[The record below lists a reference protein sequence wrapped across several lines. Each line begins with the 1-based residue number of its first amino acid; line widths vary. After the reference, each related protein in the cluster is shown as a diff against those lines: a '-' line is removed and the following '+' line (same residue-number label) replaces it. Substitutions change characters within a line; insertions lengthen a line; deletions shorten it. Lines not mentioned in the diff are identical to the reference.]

1 MKLIKTLYQKGFKK
15 AKIKV
20 DLQNNIELLL
30 SAGDEYNEKLE
41 VLDKTVFNALCLLY
55 PGNDYINQVLID
67 YEKEKAMVNNDGFN
81 TQIEETPVQK
91 PTGNHMIYV
100 KGILLDHFDREV
112 IKISKKYKFSEKKKY
127 LHSSEIP
134 SFEKDCSKLY
144 RNFFGWQPDYDNNQ
158 RKEVMMGNINR
169 YVELPYRDFM
179 NDNISRYVIFEHHDG
194 NNNYYEKGGTIEQ
207 LSNPSRYFV
216 EHMLQ
221 GKIAR
226 KTFTKSN
233 PKYEAQVAGIQD
245 AIKNGFLFVTETPT
259 EMFVRPKPILQD
271 MYFEKGGQV
280 KRGGKLELFWVANTE
295 FDANV
300 FEKKLEKSDYY
311 AEREGL
317 VFIFPVK
324 EHDIDNTEAGITK
337 EIVDKINVFGH
348 FERHEVSA
356 PHSYAKGGSV
366 EAAPSLKLDTKEK
379 IILASVYTSRIEGLK
394 GVLSYL
400 KTTSAYRYYFDNNLS
415 LAGAISKTKKEIED
429 ASSDIKFLNE
439 EGYPPLHDKWDAN
452 TFLRELNELVRT
464 SVGRQLFES
473 KEMHNAYLRVYEKME
488 AFYDEQFGEP
498 APNFEKGGEIAASS
512 NQEIRGSEIAVFEKM
527 LQEKINAS
535 TYPQPVK
542 VVEKQKYVLINV
554 GSSGKFMY
562 DKDNGHLYYIKG
574 YGVIDRKKDF
584 GLLSDIVKFDFDWE
598 GYSIVTKGSTKKSGY
613 GFAGPILDK
622 SGSFKLS
629 DLTNDRSAII
639 PLNIDWFREI
649 PDNISR
655 KNEIKVADINQAV
668 TQQRINDLRTAGLS
682 DLDIKAVFW
691 GYPVINP
698 EIKAD
703 TEFYSYSGG
712 LMEIMAD
719 YQSKEVYRILK
730 VIEKGFYEAGIKSPE
745 ITNWD
750 KICKKYGL
758 SLRPEEYIVESNA
771 KNPRINY
778 FVWEG
783 NGILLGKNI
792 WNRDNESFD
801 VNEVKINGDYVGIVT
816 NNLEI
821 LKSILK
827 DIFSVSEN
835 YAKDINYLLN
845 GLGGIRHT
853 DIEQLGLP
861 LKSKNDLSKPII
873 SKAAQDILK
882 PEWDA
887 MEDFF
892 ANPNGKPNPEG
903 YEVVGDGIV
912 KFINK
917 EKGEQVLKSHPPLDI
932 GYQLS
937 FILDKGTKIELGA
950 QLPTGWYAWTQRSGY
965 GNKLPMK
972 PLTLETLQYYDKKV
986 QNANTDSKINGDE
999 EKPEQGP
1006 LKLSDIPKSVKAFM
1020 PVMQQK
1026 AIVGN
1031 EEVWDVIY
1039 RLKKIIDEMP
1049 VTYQTEDTTLDEK
1062 MVWLHYFY
1070 GGSDWYIVEKDMG
1083 DFRGQKDPVQH
1094 QAFGYSILN
1103 GDHQMAE
1110 WGYISIEELKSTNK
1124 IELDFYFQPI
1134 KFGELKKK
1142 WEQKEEKKAGSGK
1155 VYFGDKITPVLEDLG
1170 FDEVY
1175 NELSHVNIFYKGR
1188 TFDVQDNSRLKE
1200 GHELSYSIFEHAN
1213 GFEDVMEIGKIKE
1226 GEYGSLTELG
1236 ENIKTLIDDHIAY
1249 GTSIQ
1254 DAYRLNKANGTK
1266 VPVSKIYLFDNRS
1279 FGTYDQADKFLFD
1292 LINQQ
1297 RHSDCTYKIVFKD
1310 GREVAG
1316 SIDMEPYSH
1325 WEGNTNPFTW
1335 YINTYW
1341 PNVAKSKAMGE
1352 AIPQS
1357 YIDEAKDIVE
1367 NYDLGDEV
1375 MLAENTAAVAGQ
1387 PIIKNILKVVSE
1399 KADVSTLDDFTF
1411 WWTQNFILKKGNHQT
1426 AKSILKLLN
1435 LPENIDI
1442 IHIYT
1447 AAKNFNGQ
1455 TNIINKSTEV
1465 VSGHIDEPVKIV
1477 NEEISYP
1484 TQSKEEEDE
1493 IDLTWNPEIGRILK
1507 QRFLSR
1513 KDFLIERYDIVSYNF
1528 DDLQL
1533 HLKFKDGEGKLDL
1546 SRNASLSDYS
1556 PNNYDALLEIAMYL
1570 KFDKTDRDVKGSV
1583 SFRDYFIGPNSG
1595 NDNNPVGVFTREG
1608 MLAYRTTSD
1617 EDAKAWVN
1625 DRYDDEP
1632 GLVNMDTLLSMT
1644 QTSGATFTTGSA
1656 SDTTLNRLKD
1666 GGWDIDQSVINE
1678 LNEKGSVSLTS
1689 YNRAGTARK
1698 ITLTTKSANQA
1709 SVNDQPTYITPEN
1722 LTPKE
1727 ISAAPEKY
1735 SSAEKA
1741 GETDLVNMFKGKKQS
1756 VINNEIRALLTKK
1769 GTDRNNYSADEIAFL
1784 KMYEGDGGLIK
1795 EGAKGARILDQFF
1808 TPVDVCGKMWGLAL
1822 KYGFNFEGKKNIL
1835 EPSVGSGRFLQFIP
1849 ATADVNVKAFDVDET
1864 SYMLCKVLF
1873 PDYDI
1878 VHGSFEATFFQGN
1891 RHIGLAG
1898 VKQQYDLVI
1907 GNPPYR
1913 DYVSEYSKIG
1923 EKKATGAETFDQYFI
1938 MRGVDVL
1945 KKGGVL
1951 VMIIPSSFLANGE
1964 KYNSFKQDLAKKAEF
1979 LDAYRLPNGTFGNT
1993 QVGTDIIVLRKK

>member
-81 TQIEETPVQK
+81 TQIEENTNPETEIWLSIDGEQPCTYAEFYKDNTAEGVEPPDEEEFEAIKSLQIGESHFIGHMGTTEIK
-91 PTGNHMIYV
+91 RVAAPSNNTGN
-100 KGILLDHFDREV
+100 
-112 IKISKKYKFSEKKKY
+112 
-127 LHSSEIP
+127 
-134 SFEKDCSKLY
+134 
-144 RNFFGWQPDYDNNQ
+144 
-158 RKEVMMGNINR
+158 
-169 YVELPYRDFM
+169 
-179 NDNISRYVIFEHHDG
+179 
-194 NNNYYEKGGTIEQ
+194 YEKGGTIDQ

-300 FEKKLEKSDYY
+300 FEKKLDGSDYY

-337 EIVDKINVFGH
+337 EIVDKINVSGH

-379 IILASVYTSRIEGLK
+379 IILASVYTSRIDGLK
-394 GVLSYL
+394 GILAYL

-415 LAGAISKTKKEIED
+415 LAGAVSDTKKEIEH

-473 KEMHNAYLRVYEKME
+473 KEMYNAYLRVYEKME
-488 AFYDEQFGEP
+488 AFYDEEFGEP
-498 APNFEKGGEIAASS
+498 APNFEKGGSLDKDLSWFKKIPDYLHDRPSILEVSQAITQKRVDKLREVDLSDIEIKGVFWGYQAVFPEIKADTEFSGYPGGIMTMMNEYHDREIDRTADVISKGYYEAGLKYPEIKNWTAICKKFSINTVAKIIETTEKAVDNKPIVVKYAVWTGKGIFLGKVIARDGTDYERPDEIDGGYVGVVCNNIYILNSFLNEFLGYKKNYVKDLNYLRNGLGGIDWDDIEKFGLKFTDQNTPKVGEIAASS

-622 SGSFKLS
+622 SGQ
-629 DLTNDRSAII
+629 
-639 PLNIDWFREI
+639 P
-649 PDNISR
+649 
-655 KNEIKVADINQAV
+655 
-668 TQQRINDLRTAGLS
+668 
-682 DLDIKAVFW
+682 
-691 GYPVINP
+691 
-698 EIKAD
+698 
-703 TEFYSYSGG
+703 
-712 LMEIMAD
+712 
-719 YQSKEVYRILK
+719 
-730 VIEKGFYEAGIKSPE
+730 
-745 ITNWD
+745 
-750 KICKKYGL
+750 
-758 SLRPEEYIVESNA
+758 
-771 KNPRINY
+771 
-778 FVWEG
+778 
-783 NGILLGKNI
+783 
-792 WNRDNESFD
+792 
-801 VNEVKINGDYVGIVT
+801 
-816 NNLEI
+816 
-821 LKSILK
+821 
-827 DIFSVSEN
+827 
-835 YAKDINYLLN
+835 
-845 GLGGIRHT
+845 
-853 DIEQLGLP
+853 
-861 LKSKNDLSKPII
+861 I

-937 FILDKGTKIELGA
+937 YILDKGTKIELGA

-999 EKPEQGP
+999 ENPAQGP

-1031 EEVWDVIY
+1031 EEVWDVID

-1062 MVWLHYFY
+1062 MVWLHYFF

-1094 QAFGYSILN
+1094 QAFGYAILN

-1142 WEQKEEKKAGSGK
+1142 WEQKEEKKVGSGK
-1155 VYFGDKITPVLEDLG
+1155 TYFGDKITTVLENLG

-1226 GEYGSLTELG
+1226 GEYGSMTELG
-1236 ENIKTLIDDHIAY
+1236 ENIKTLIDDHIAH

-1279 FGTYDQADKFLFD
+1279 FANYERADNFLFD
-1292 LINQQ
+1292 LIKQQ

-1357 YIDEAKDIVE
+1357 YIDEAKDIVA

-1387 PIIKNILKVVSE
+1387 PIIKNVLKVVSE
-1399 KADVSTLDDFTF
+1399 KADASTLDEFTF
-1411 WWTQNFILKKGNHQT
+1411 WWAQNFILKKGNHQT

-1435 LPENIDI
+1435 LPETIDI

-1455 TNIINKSTEV
+1455 TNIINKSPEV
-1465 VSGHIDEPVKIV
+1465 LTGHIDEPVKIV
-1477 NEEISYP
+1477 SEEISYP

-1493 IDLTWNPEIGRILK
+1493 IDETWNPEIGRILK

-1533 HLKFKDGEGKLDL
+1533 HLKFKDGEGQLDL

-1709 SVNDQPTYITPEN
+1709 SVNDEPTYITPEN
-1722 LTPKE
+1722 LTPTE
-1727 ISAAPEKY
+1727 IAAAPEKY
-1735 SSAEKA
+1735 SAAEKA

-1822 KYGFNFEGKKNIL
+1822 KYGFNFEGKKHIL
-1835 EPSVGSGRFLQFIP
+1835 EPAVGSGRFLQFIP